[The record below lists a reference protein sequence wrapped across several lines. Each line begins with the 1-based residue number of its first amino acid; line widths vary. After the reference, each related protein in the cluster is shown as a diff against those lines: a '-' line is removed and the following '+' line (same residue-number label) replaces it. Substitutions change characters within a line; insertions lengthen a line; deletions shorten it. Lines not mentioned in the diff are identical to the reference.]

1 MANPLSAGC
10 IEVAIVVCRL
20 LPLERRYYWW
30 LIFAP
35 STSPKWKNFVTMLV
49 EQGDL
54 AMLKIVARLK
64 PVEVGVMTIEANRKP
79 KRNAAEQEAFA
90 KMMAEMYKE
99 LLIATKDNPVEHAK
113 VVQLG
118 LGDLTPEERLAGLE
132 PEQRLAGL
140 EPEQRLAGL
149 GPKQIASGLSSQER
163 KKLLEFLAQE
173 ETENKDS

>member
-1 MANPLSAGC
+1 
-10 IEVAIVVCRL
+10 
-20 LPLERRYYWW
+20 
-30 LIFAP
+30 
-35 STSPKWKNFVTMLV
+35 
-49 EQGDL
+49 
-54 AMLKIVARLK
+54 
-64 PVEVGVMTIEANRKP
+64 MTIEANRKP

-140 EPEQRLAGL
+140 